1 MAYLDLDE
9 VDGKMPRFNNLLKEF
24 EPIQK
29 GDENVYPESPRNWI
43 ADKVNGKTIP
53 LADALGFNES
63 IDIPKESLA
72 DQKQRA
78 RDFPEQMAGSTM
90 GITRAVKEL
99 GPIAGKAINKIAS
112 EIPDLSPQAK
122 HIKNIE
128 AIRDFVEKTNLE
140 RKPLEIGEGF
150 SQRVYDIPSRPE
162 EVLKKRW
169 LNQTPERTS
178 EAIEDVIRDQLIF
191 DKIGENAPNTNTYM
205 TSKNAYQIQDKVKPL
220 GYGGNAL
227 QTKGVPTAATQVLT
241 KTDYKIKPED
251 LLNQNVG
258 RDKTGN
264 IKFFDVD
271 NFDFPKIDLI
281 KDASGNVINRK
292 RSTPFTESD
301 ILNLL
306 NSIKK
311 PQNLMIN
318 SELERYL
325 HPDVTKSLM
334 NLESPNYINE
344 ILKLKGIK

>member
-1 MAYLDLDE
+1 MA
-9 VDGKMPRFNNLLKEF
+9 RFDDLLKVYK
-24 EPIQK
+24 PIEK

-43 ADKVNGKTIP
+43 ADKVNGTTIP
-53 LADALGFNES
+53 LADTLGFNES
-63 IDIPKESLA
+63 IDIPRESLA
-72 DQKQRA
+72 DQKQQVRE
-78 RDFPEQMAGSTM
+78 FPEQMAGATM

-99 GPIAGKAINKIAS
+99 GPLSGKAINKLAS
-112 EIPDLSPQAK
+112 EIPDLSQQSK
-122 HIKNIE
+122 HIKNIQD
-128 AIRDFVEKTNLE
+128 IRDFVEKSNLE
-140 RKPLEIGEGF
+140 RKPLEVGEGF
-150 SQRVYDIPSRPE
+150 SQRVYDIPNRPE

-178 EAIEDVIRDQLIF
+178 EAIEDVVRDQLIL
-191 DKIGENAPNTNTYM
+191 DKIGEFAPNTNTYM

-220 GYGGNAL
+220 GFGGSAL
-227 QTKGVPTAATQVLT
+227 SSKGVPTAATQVLT

-258 RDKTGN
+258 RDASGN
-264 IKFFDVD
+264 VKFFDVD

-281 KDASGNVINRK
+281 KDAAGNVIDRK
-292 RSTPFTESD
+292 RATPFTEND

-318 SELERYL
+318 NELQEYL
-325 HPDVTKSLM
+325 HPDITKSLM